1 MFKGCIYH
9 SFNPAPSAPPS
20 PFLDEALSL
29 TPQPTHPPLA
39 NGFHRLRALILLG
52 RRSSLL
58 TIMLTSGALCV
69 SWENNFGV
77 SSFLCRRRNS
87 TRSAH
92 HTPSLG
98 QCIYVP
104 PSWVSVYAAIL
115 GQYVHPPFS
124 VGTVCANIA
133 LLYQCVHHQLGL
145 CTVHTVILHKC
156 NPPHWVRMHC
166 ILGQFCTNPPGVSMY
181 TTLGQYVHH
190 HICIVGSVC
199 TASWISKYKAVWGQY
214 VHCTPPSWILCI
226 HHHR

>member
-1 MFKGCIYH
+1 MGKRGAKREGIWRTRVFKGCIYH

-156 NPPHWVRMHC
+156 NPPHWVRMHGPV
-166 ILGQFCTNPPGVSMY
+166 LYKSTW
-181 TTLGQYVHH
+181 GQYVHH
-190 HICIVGSVC
+190 LGSVC
-199 TASWISKYKAVWGQY
+199 TPPYMYCRFSM
-214 VHCTPPSWILCI
+214 HCILDQ
-226 HHHR
+226 